1 MKDRSLKIAV
11 CRRRTDLTYSNQQM
25 TWSEL
30 CTRLSQTK
38 RTAETVAEYKAMSKD
53 DQSAIKD
60 VGGFVLGDL
69 EGGKRSNTTVLSR
82 SAVCLD
88 LDFAKTEL
96 WDQLTMLFPWA
107 VAIYSTHKHTLKT
120 PKYRVIIPLSRDV
133 SPEEYEAIGR
143 KLADDYMDIEWCDD
157 TTFQPSRMMFWPS
170 TSSDGEYVFE
180 KQDGDLLDPDEI
192 LSLYGDRW
200 NDISLWPFSS
210 RVERKRDEKAK
221 RASDPLAKNGPVGW
235 FCKAYTIQ
243 EAIETFIP
251 DVYTPT
257 DKDNRWTYAAGTTS
271 GGFVIYDNGTQAYS
285 NHMSDPCGDMHCVN
299 AFDMVRIHK
308 FGSLDTGSK
317 AFGINLPSYKAM
329 VELVQQDP
337 KVQQIRASEMFDAQV
352 EKMAADE
359 TGIDAET
366 FKKENEGWQA
376 LLIRHPKTG
385 KIEETIENVVTILEH
400 DTKLKELGRF
410 NEFQDFPEKTG
421 TLPWWKWDPFSK
433 EWSDN
438 DTKELM
444 LYLERFYGIRSERI
458 VKHGRDIVHTRRKF
472 HPVRDYLDGLQ
483 WDGVERLD
491 TLLID
496 YMAAEDTAY
505 TRAVTRKTLTA
516 AVKRIY
522 EPGCKMDYVLTLAG
536 RQGLKKTSFFR
547 NLVPDSSWFS
557 DSLDTF
563 QGKEAY
569 EALQGS
575 WILELAELSAAKR
588 SDVERTKQFITKQDD
603 KYRKAY
609 AEKQG
614 RYRRQCVFVAT
625 TNSTDFLRDMT
636 GNRRWWIVPATGKG
650 TKDAAEDLPKER
662 DQLFAEAKYRY
673 QQGEKLYLPDEIE
686 ALANEMQEEYTYR
699 SVKYDQIAEFL
710 DLDLPEEWKDLS
722 VAARRMWLDT
732 RDKPGIQKRDKVCL
746 LEIWQEV
753 FDGNKSNFPNTEQ
766 REIADILQKLGW
778 KRGKAPR
785 NFKSEYGKQRAF
797 LPPENWKQ

>member
-11 CRRRTDLTYSNQQM
+11 CRRRSDLIYSNQKM
-25 TWSEL
+25 AWSDL
-30 CTRLSQTK
+30 CTRISQTK
-38 RTAETVAEYKAMSKD
+38 RTAETVAEFKAMSKD

-69 EGGKRSNTTVLSR
+69 EGGKRSKTTILSR
-82 SAVCLD
+82 SAICLD
-88 LDFAKTEL
+88 LDFAPPDL
-96 WDQLTMLFPWA
+96 WEQLTMRFSWA
-107 VAIYSTHKHTLKT
+107 VAIYSTHKHTPKS
-120 PKYRVIIPLSRDV
+120 PKYRVLIPLTRDV
-133 SPEEYEAIGR
+133 SPDEYEAIGR
-143 KLADDYMDIEWCDD
+143 KIADDYMDLEWCDD

-192 LSLYGDRW
+192 LSLYGGRW
-200 NDISLWPFSS
+200 ADVSLWPFSS
-210 RVERKRDEKAK
+210 RAERKGETKAK
-221 RASDPLAKNGPVGW
+221 KVADALSKGGLIGW

-257 DKDNRWTYAAGTTS
+257 DKDNRWTYAAGTS
-271 GGFVIYDNGTQAYS
+271 AGGLVIYDNCTQAYS
-285 NHMSDPCGDMHCVN
+285 NHATDPAGDLHCMN
-299 AFDMVRIHK
+299 AFDLVRVHK
-308 FGSLDTGSK
+308 FGHLDAGSK
-317 AFGINLPSYKAM
+317 GFGANQPSYKAM
-329 VELVQQDP
+329 VEMVQQDP
-337 KVQQIRASEMFDAQV
+337 KVRQIQAAEMFDAQV
-352 EKMAADE
+352 EAQTEDE

-366 FKKENEGWQA
+366 YRKENASWQG
-376 LLIRHPKTG
+376 LLSRHPKTG
-385 KIEETIENVVTILEH
+385 KIEETIENVVIILEN
-400 DTKLKELGRF
+400 DTKLKELGRY

-421 TLPWWKWDPFSK
+421 ALPWWKWDPFSK
-433 EWSDN
+433 EWSDT

-444 LYLERFYGIRSERI
+444 LYLEKFYDIRSERI
-458 VKHGRDIVHTRRKF
+458 IKCGRDLVHMRRKF
-472 HPVRDYLDGLQ
+472 HPVRDYLNGLE
-483 WDGVERLD
+483 WDGIERLD

-496 YMAAEDTAY
+496 YMGAEDTVY

-547 NLVPDSSWFS
+547 NLVPDPSWFS

-614 RYRRQCVFVAT
+614 RYRRQCIFVAT
-625 TNSTDFLRDMT
+625 TNSADFLRDMT
-636 GNRRWWIVPATGKG
+636 GNRRWWIVPCAGKG
-650 TKDAAEDLPKER
+650 IKDAAEDLPEER

-673 QQGEKLYLPDEIE
+673 EQGETLYLPDEIE
-686 ALANEMQEEYTYR
+686 GMANEMQEEYTYR

-710 DLDLPEEWKDLS
+710 ELELPEGWKDLD
-722 VAARRMWLDT
+722 VTARRMWLDI
-732 RDKPGIQKRDKVCL
+732 RDKPGVQKRDKVCL
-746 LEIWQEV
+746 LEIWMEV
-753 FDGNKSNFPNTEQ
+753 FEGTRSNFPNTDQ
-766 REIADILQKLGW
+766 REIADILLKIGW
-778 KRGKAPR
+778 VKGKANR
-785 NFKSEYGKQRAF
+785 RFGKEYGQQRPYLRPHSCKQ
-797 LPPENWKQ
+797 

>member
-11 CRRRTDLTYSNQQM
+11 CRRRSDLIYSNQKM
-25 TWSEL
+25 AWSDL
-30 CTRLSQTK
+30 CTRISQTK
-38 RTAETVAEYKAMSKD
+38 RTAETVAEFKAMSKD

-60 VGGFVLGDL
+60 VGGFVLGEL
-69 EGGKRSNTTVLSR
+69 EGGKRSARTVLSR

-88 LDFAKTEL
+88 LDFAPSDL
-96 WDQLTMLFPWA
+96 WSQLTMLFPWA
-107 VAIYSTHKHTLKT
+107 VAIYSTHKHTPKS
-120 PKYRVIIPLSRDV
+120 PKYRVLIPLTRDV
-133 SPEEYEAIGR
+133 SPDEYEAIGR
-143 KLADDYMDIEWCDD
+143 KIADDYMDLEWCDD

-180 KQDGDLLDPDEI
+180 KQGGDLLDPDEI
-192 LSLYGDRW
+192 LSLYGGRW
-200 NDISLWPFSS
+200 ADVSLWPFSS
-210 RVERKRDEKAK
+210 RAERKRETKAK
-221 RASDPLAKNGPVGW
+221 KVADALSKGGLIGW

-257 DKDNRWTYAAGTTS
+257 DKDNRWTYAAGTS
-271 GGFVIYDNGTQAYS
+271 AGGLVIYDNCTQAYS
-285 NHMSDPCGDMHCVN
+285 NHATDPAGDLHCMN
-299 AFDMVRIHK
+299 AFDLVRVHK
-308 FGSLDTGSK
+308 FGHLDAGSK
-317 AFGINLPSYKAM
+317 GFGANQPSYKAM
-329 VELVQQDP
+329 VEMVQQDP
-337 KVQQIRASEMFDAQV
+337 KVRQIQAAEMFDAQV
-352 EKMAADE
+352 EAQTEDE

-366 FKKENEGWQA
+366 YRKENASWQG
-376 LLIRHPKTG
+376 LLSRHPKTG
-385 KIEETIENVVTILEH
+385 KIEETIENVVIILEN
-400 DTKLKELGRF
+400 DTKLKALGRY

-421 TLPWWKWDPFSK
+421 ALPWWKWDPFSK
-433 EWSDN
+433 EWSDT

-444 LYLERFYGIRSERI
+444 LYLEKFYDIRSERI
-458 VKHGRDIVHTRRKF
+458 IKCGRDLIHMRRKF
-472 HPVRDYLDGLQ
+472 HPVRDYLNGLE
-483 WDGVERLD
+483 WDGIERLD

-496 YMAAEDTAY
+496 YMGAEDTVY

-547 NLVPDSSWFS
+547 NLVPDPSWFS

-614 RYRRQCVFVAT
+614 RYRRQCIFTAT
-625 TNSTDFLRDMT
+625 TNSADFLRDMT
-636 GNRRWWIVPATGKG
+636 GNRRWWIVPCAGKG
-650 TKDAAEDLPKER
+650 IKDAAEDLPEER

-673 QQGEKLYLPDEIE
+673 EQGETLYLPDEIE
-686 ALANEMQEEYTYR
+686 GMANEMQEEYTYR

-710 DLDLPEEWKDLS
+710 ELELPEGWKDLD
-722 VAARRMWLDT
+722 VTARRMWLDT
-732 RDKPGIQKRDKVCL
+732 RDKPGVQKRDKVCL
-746 LEIWQEV
+746 LEIWMEV
-753 FDGNKSNFPNTEQ
+753 FEGTRGNFPNTDQ
-766 REIADILQKLGW
+766 REIADILLKIGW
-778 KRGKAPR
+778 VKGKANR
-785 NFKSEYGKQRAF
+785 RFGKEYGQQRPYLRPHSCKQ
-797 LPPENWKQ
+797 

>member
-11 CRRRTDLTYSNQQM
+11 CRRRSDLIYSNQKM
-25 TWSEL
+25 AWSDL
-30 CTRLSQTK
+30 CTRISQTK
-38 RTAETVAEYKAMSKD
+38 RTAETVAEFKAMSKD

-69 EGGKRSNTTVLSR
+69 EGGKRSKTTILSR
-82 SAVCLD
+82 SAICLD
-88 LDFAKTEL
+88 LDFAPPEL
-96 WDQLTMLFPWA
+96 WEQLTMLFSWA
-107 VAIYSTHKHTLKT
+107 VAIYSTHKHTPKS
-120 PKYRVIIPLSRDV
+120 PKYRVLIPLTRDV
-133 SPEEYEAIGR
+133 SPDEYEAIGR
-143 KLADDYMDIEWCDD
+143 KIADDYMDLEWCDD

-192 LSLYGDRW
+192 LSLYGGRW
-200 NDISLWPFSS
+200 ADVSLWPFSS
-210 RVERKRDEKAK
+210 RAERKRETKAK
-221 RASDPLAKNGPVGW
+221 KVADALSKGGLIGW

-257 DKDNRWTYAAGTTS
+257 DKDNRWTYAAGTS
-271 GGFVIYDNGTQAYS
+271 AGGLVIYDNCTQAYS
-285 NHMSDPCGDMHCVN
+285 NHATDPAGDLHCMN
-299 AFDMVRIHK
+299 AFDLVRVHK
-308 FGSLDTGSK
+308 FGHLDAGSK
-317 AFGINLPSYKAM
+317 GFGANQPSYKAM
-329 VELVQQDP
+329 VEMVQQDP
-337 KVQQIRASEMFDAQV
+337 KVRQIQAAEMFDAQV
-352 EKMAADE
+352 EAQTEDE

-366 FKKENEGWQA
+366 YRKENASWQG
-376 LLIRHPKTG
+376 LLSRHPKTG
-385 KIEETIENVVTILEH
+385 KIEETIENVVIILEN
-400 DTKLKELGRF
+400 DTKLKELGRY
-410 NEFQDFPEKTG
+410 NEFHDFPEKTG
-421 TLPWWKWDPFSK
+421 ALPWWKWDPFSK
-433 EWSDN
+433 EWSDT

-444 LYLERFYGIRSERI
+444 LYLEKFYDIRSERI
-458 VKHGRDIVHTRRKF
+458 IKCGRDLIHMRRKF
-472 HPVRDYLDGLQ
+472 HPVRDYLNGLE
-483 WDGVERLD
+483 WDGIERLD

-496 YMAAEDTAY
+496 YMGAEDTVY

-547 NLVPDSSWFS
+547 NLVPDPSWFS

-614 RYRRQCVFVAT
+614 RYRRQCIFVAT
-625 TNSTDFLRDMT
+625 TNSADFLRDMT
-636 GNRRWWIVPATGKG
+636 GNRRWWIVPAAGKG
-650 TKDAAEDLPKER
+650 IKDAVEDLPEER

-673 QQGEKLYLPDEIE
+673 EQGETLYLPDEIE
-686 ALANEMQEEYTYR
+686 GMANEMQEEYTYR

-710 DLDLPEEWKDLS
+710 ELELPEGWTDLD
-722 VAARRMWLDT
+722 VTARRMWLDT
-732 RDKPGIQKRDKVCL
+732 RDKPGVQKRDKVCL
-746 LEIWQEV
+746 LEIWMEV
-753 FDGNKSNFPNTEQ
+753 FEGTRSNFPNTDQ
-766 REIADILQKLGW
+766 REIADILLKIGW
-778 KRGKAPR
+778 VKGKANR
-785 NFKSEYGKQRAF
+785 RFGKEYGQQRPYLRPHSCKQ
-797 LPPENWKQ
+797 